1 MKQLKQTNYLVILF
15 LGFSS
20 ISYAQDTELRFKK
33 ILDSTYQ
40 ANQDA
45 VGIMIHVEFPD
56 HEISWTYA
64 TGFSDQYGK
73 EKIDKNQPFL
83 IASNTKTYVAVSILK
98 LVENKKLQLN
108 QPIEELLS
116 KKTKKILLKSG
127 YNLNE
132 ITIRNLLSH
141 TSGITDYV
149 TASYFDKVAENPN
162 HQWTREEQIALAMK
176 IARPLDPGKTFAYG
190 DINYL
195 LLSEI
200 IEKETGKL
208 FFTAIRELLD
218 FKKLKIDATWFVNL
232 EKKPESTLAFAHQYS
247 KAYGWDSEKLNPSWD
262 LYGGGG
268 LASTTKD
275 LAMFFQYL
283 FEGKIIKDKKV
294 LAEIY
299 TYTDP
304 REPNNN
310 YCLGLYNFPSFYGHR
325 GYYHGGWWGT
335 DVMYLPDLNATISVC
350 TLLKEK
356 RDVNPEISHK
366 IIGIVKQLD
375 PRQ

>member
-1 MKQLKQTNYLVILF
+1 MKKQKLINYLGTLF
-15 LGFSS
+15 LSISS
-20 ISYAQDTELRFKK
+20 ISYAQNIELQFKN

-40 ANQDA
+40 TNQDA
-45 VGIMIHVEFPD
+45 VGIMIHVEAPD
-56 HEISWTYA
+56 YKISWTYA
-64 TGFSDQYGK
+64 TGFSDKDKK
-73 EKIDKNQPFL
+73 EKINKDQPLL
-83 IASNTKTYVAVSILK
+83 IASNTKTYVAAAILK

-116 KKTKKILLKSG
+116 KKTKIILLKSG
-127 YNLNE
+127 YNLNK

-149 TASYFDKVAENPN
+149 TDSYFAYVGKNPN
-162 HQWTREEQIALAMK
+162 HQWTRDEQIELAMK
-176 IARPLDPGKTFAYG
+176 IAKPLEPGKTFAYG

-208 FFTAIRELLD
+208 FFTAIRDLLD
-218 FKKLKIDATWFVNL
+218 FKKLKINQTWFVNL
-232 EKKPESTLAFAHQYS
+232 EEKPANTLAFAHQYS
-247 KAYGWDSEKLNPSWD
+247 KAYGWDSEKFNPSWD

-294 LAEIY
+294 LSEIY
-299 TYTDP
+299 TYTNP

-310 YCLGLYNFPSFYGHR
+310 YCLGLYNFPSFYGYK

-335 DVMYLPDLNATISVC
+335 DVMYLPDLNTTISVF

-366 IIGIVKQLD
+366 IIEIVKQLD
-375 PRQ
+375 HN